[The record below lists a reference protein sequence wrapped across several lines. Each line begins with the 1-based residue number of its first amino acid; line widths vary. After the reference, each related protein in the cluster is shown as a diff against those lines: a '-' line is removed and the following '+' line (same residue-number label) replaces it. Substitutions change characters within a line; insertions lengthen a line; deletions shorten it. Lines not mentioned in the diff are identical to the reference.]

1 MKYTLYQPCSTW
13 NGQQALP
20 SEINVIHSHPQ
31 MAEFELLSII
41 CTLHGFVTAFDILT
55 GAEQGSEKDT
65 DLSLVQEAFQAYL
78 YPKMPLSNYSGS
90 DKRNKPMSERKRSAI
105 ES

>member
-1 MKYTLYQPCSTW
+1 MKYTLQQPCTW

-41 CTLHGFVTAFDILT
+41 CTLHGFVTAFDIIT
-55 GAEQGSEKDT
+55 GAEQGSEKDD
-65 DLSLVQEAFQAYL
+65 DLSMVQAAFQAYL
-78 YPKMPLSNYSGS
+78 SPKMPLSHYSGS
-90 DKRNKPMSERKRSAI
+90 DKRCKPRTDKKVVPIDPS
-105 ES
+105 

>member
-1 MKYTLYQPCSTW
+1 MKYTLNQPCSTW
-13 NGQQALP
+13 NGQQVLP
-20 SEINVIHSHPQ
+20 TEINVIHSHPQ

-65 DLSLVQEAFQAYL
+65 DLSAVQEAFQNYL
-78 YPKMPLSNYSGS
+78 YPKMPLSHYSGS
-90 DKRNKPMSERKRSAI
+90 DKRNKPIDKKRQPI
-105 ES
+105 EP